1 MDHWFGDIFIRTSL
15 RSGDLGYLT
24 FLHGV
29 IYSQEMGYGL
39 LFEAYVA
46 AGLASFYE
54 NYDEQKDAVWIC
66 EKDGLVIGSLVL
78 AHRENGQAQLRY
90 FLLHPHYRGQGLGRH
105 LLQLFIQTLREK
117 KYTGA
122 YLLTTEELPAAASLY
137 AHLGFRLVE
146 EKSSPIFGKPVKEQ
160 RYELRF

>member
-24 FLHGV
+24 FLHG
-29 IYSQEMGYGL
+29 IFYNQEMGYGL

-66 EKDGLVIGSLVL
+66 EKDGVVIGSLVL
-78 AHRENGQAQLRY
+78 AHRENAQAQLRY
-90 FLLHPHYRGQGLGRH
+90 FLLHPQHRGHGLGQH
-105 LLQLFIQTLREK
+105 LLQLFIQTLKEK

-137 AHLGFRLVE
+137 ARFGFRLVE